1 MLAISS
7 TLKSVL
13 EKTLPLTVG
22 LFAIM
27 SVQLI
32 DAVFIGKL
40 GVNELTVQGITMP
53 FQAAF
58 IGIQVGIGVAATSII
73 SHAFGANDTRRATNT
88 ASLALLV
95 GSAFIALIGVT
106 LWLMEQSVFSAFISV
121 EDSGTQYQQLEV
133 LFGQFW
139 GLWLLSALS
148 SAVLYLMTC
157 VYRANGDTKV
167 TGSVFVIASLINLVL
182 DPIFM
187 FVLNMGIAGAALA
200 SMLGFVISAGYMMQ
214 RAKGRHWFAP
224 FSCALA
230 SKEDFNLLIK
240 TTIPTMMNQILPS
253 VSAFVTVMFIAHLGT
268 NEIAFWSLLNRVE
281 SFLLIFTLALTMSLP
296 PMIGRQLGA
305 ERFDSIQA
313 LVQSASRF
321 VILFHLVIATLL
333 VVSLPIIVPLLS
345 ADNTMQDWLKLAL
358 WVIPFSYGPLG
369 LCMVVT
375 SIFNALGKPKT
386 ALFVCFVRL
395 LVLYIPAIAIGSLQG
410 DIFTIVIAATIANV
424 LAGLFSWL
432 QLTSYVKQNLSAT
445 HAAMIEV
452 KTAEHR

>member
-1 MLAISS
+1 MIAISS

-32 DAVFIGKL
+32 DAVFIGML

-53 FQAAF
+53 FQAGF

-73 SHAFGANDTRRATNT
+73 SHAFGANNTQRATNT
-88 ASLALLV
+88 ASLALLL
-95 GSAFIALIGVT
+95 GSAFIALIGFA
-106 LWLMEQSVFSAFISV
+106 LWLVEQSVFSAFVSV
-121 EDSGTQYQQLEV
+121 KDSGAQYQQLET
-133 LFGQFW
+133 LFGQLW

-200 SMLGFVISAGYMMQ
+200 SMLGFAISAGYMMHK
-214 RAKGRHWFAP
+214 AKGRQWFAP
-224 FSCALA
+224 FSSALA
-230 SKEDFNLLIK
+230 SKNDVALLIK

-268 NEIAFWSLLNRVE
+268 NEIAFWSLCSTE
-281 SFLLIFTLALTMSLP
+281 S
-296 PMIGRQLGA
+296 R
-305 ERFDSIQA
+305 
-313 LVQSASRF
+313 AS
-321 VILFHLVIATLL
+321 
-333 VVSLPIIVPLLS
+333 
-345 ADNTMQDWLKLAL
+345 
-358 WVIPFSYGPLG
+358 
-369 LCMVVT
+369 C
-375 SIFNALGKPKT
+375 
-386 ALFVCFVRL
+386 
-395 LVLYIPAIAIGSLQG
+395 
-410 DIFTIVIAATIANV
+410 
-424 LAGLFSWL
+424 
-432 QLTSYVKQNLSAT
+432 
-445 HAAMIEV
+445 
-452 KTAEHR
+452 